1 MPNPIKYSVTQEALS
16 LKVGNFYFGT
26 GDVPKGPTSVTGFY
40 NGITPGTSGYTIYLD
55 KASQGPAIFVPTS
68 DSELVTTTNR
78 IAGTSFTTADQSLNW
93 FRGQTDK
100 MVFNRDFD
108 PLITNGLVLAS
119 DANFVASYPATG
131 ATWYDL
137 GPSGYNGV
145 LTNGPIYSN
154 NSIFFDS
161 TDDNVT
167 FAGAP
172 TYSSWTINI
181 WHKAN
186 LTPTIVAQNIF
197 NSYPSGV
204 QPINSNE
211 GALNLIISLFYNVTS
226 IAVGPTGEIYV
237 GGQFGGAQ
245 NNLRYAFVKLTSSGA
260 IDTAFNAGF
269 TEAGTNIASGEAFV
283 FDSVGN
289 LYISGITMG
298 NMGTRR
304 INPSTGALISQPL
317 AGAGGGGP
325 SLTYG
330 GVLLDETAGKMWLYG
345 HWATSYNGTSRQYIT
360 KVNITGYTLD
370 TTFNSSTGFNSNEVY
385 TAFLDS
391 SKNLYLA
398 GNFTQYKSTAASR
411 IVKLNGITAA
421 IDTSF
426 AYGTG
431 FDAVVNK
438 IALTSGGKI
447 LAVGNFT
454 SYNGTLVNRAVL
466 LNTNGTIDATFST
479 GTGFNANVTAFDI
492 QSDGK
497 IIFVGNFTSYNG
509 TSRDRIIRLDTN
521 GSIDAGFNVG
531 TGFTIA
537 TQTVKIQ
544 SDGKILIG
552 ANGTFSYNGVITTSG
567 IVRLNSDGT
576 LDSGFNIGTGI
587 DIALYRDQSTG
598 RLAGSV
604 FQSFGIGTYYT
615 ASRVPPSYLFP
626 VFNTYRMW
634 TITLDSSKN
643 IRFYL
648 DGVQKISTTTTGLA
662 NMNMQMSALYPP
674 GYPGQV
680 VMYNRDLSATEVY
693 QNYQN
698 SFTRYL
704 GPNIVTNG
712 LSFYVDAAYPN
723 SYLAAGIS
731 TSWFDIGG
739 NNITGTLINGPVGA
753 TGGGGSIL
761 FDGTNDYADFGNV
774 LATLTKITLEV
785 WINCGTQLRD
795 YNGILSKTASNT
807 DGWEIRTGPSFTS
820 TNTDLQFRFV
830 GDNATTAIF
839 NATNGVWYHVVAT
852 GEFGSQRFYVN
863 GTLTDSKT
871 RNFNTTVNTQ
881 PLSIGKLAYSPRYFK
896 GNVAVARIYNR
907 VLSATEVTQNYNAQ
921 KARFGY

>member
-1 MPNPIKYSVTQEALS
+1 MPNAIKYSVSVEALS
-16 LKVGNFYFGT
+16 LKQGNFYFGT
-26 GDVPKGPTSVTGFY
+26 GDVSKGPTSVTGFY
-40 NGITPGTSGYTIYLD
+40 NGITPGTSGYTIYLN

-78 IAGTSFTTADQSLNW
+78 IAGTSFTTAAQSLNW

-108 PLITNGLVLAS
+108 PIVTNGLVLAS

-145 LTNGPIYSN
+145 LTNGPVYAN

-161 TDDNVT
+161 ANDYVA

-172 TYSSWTINI
+172 TYSSWTVNI

-186 LTPTIVAQNIF
+186 LATTIAQQEIF
-197 NSYPSGV
+197 NSYASGGST
-204 QPINSNE
+204 INSNE
-211 GALNLIISLFYNVTS
+211 GQLGISCSLFYNLTS
-226 IAVGPTGEIYV
+226 INVNSLGEIYV

-245 NNLRYAFVKLTSSGA
+245 GAIRGGCVKFNSSGTV
-260 IDTAFNAGF
+260 ITSFNTALGF
-269 TEAGTNIASGEAFV
+269 GVVQASSEAFV
-283 FDSVGN
+283 FDS
-289 LYISGITMG
+289 SGGMYFCGVNMG
-298 NMGTRR
+298 NMGVRR
-304 INPSTGALISQPL
+304 VNPSTGALISQPL

-325 SLTYG
+325 SITNG
-330 GVLLDETAGKMWLYG
+330 GVLLDEAAGKLWLYG
-345 HWATSYNGTSRQYIT
+345 HWATSYNGTTRQFIT
-360 KVNITGYTLD
+360 KVNSSNYSLD
-370 TTFNSSTGFNSNEVY
+370 TTFDTTTGFNSNEVY
-385 TAFLDS
+385 TACLDS

-398 GNFTQYKSTAASR
+398 GNFTLYKSTAASR

-431 FDAVVNK
+431 FNVIVNK
-438 IALTSGGKI
+438 IALDSSGKI
-447 LAVGNFT
+447 IAAGNFT
-454 SYNGTLVNRAVL
+454 SYNGTSINRVVR
-466 LNTNGTIDATFST
+466 LNTNGTIDGTFST

-497 IIFVGNFTSYNG
+497 IVFVGSFTAYNG
-509 TSRDRIIRLDTN
+509 TSRNRIIRLNTD
-521 GSIDAGFNVG
+521 GSIDAGFTVG
-531 TGFTIA
+531 TGFSIA
-537 TQTVKIQ
+537 TTTVKIQ
-544 SDGKILIG
+544 SDGKILVG
-552 ANGTFSYNGVITTSG
+552 VGGTFSYNSVITTSG
-567 IVRLNSDGT
+567 ILRLNSDGS
-576 LDSGFNIGTGI
+576 LDSGFNIGGGI
-587 DIALYRDQSTG
+587 DIALYRDQAVG
-598 RLAGSV
+598 RLAGQA
-604 FQSFGIGTYYT
+604 FQGFGFGSFYT
-615 ASRVPPSYLFP
+615 GNRVPPTYLFP
-626 VFNTYRMW
+626 VFNMYRMW

-648 DGVQKISTTTTGLA
+648 DGVLKINTTTTGLA
-662 NMNMQMSALYPP
+662 TMNMQMSALYPP

-680 VMYNRDLSATEVY
+680 VMYNRALTATEVY

-704 GPNIVTNG
+704 GPNIVTSG

-723 SYLAAGIS
+723 SYLNGANP
-731 TSWFDIGG
+731 TSWYDIGG

-753 TGGGGSIL
+753 TGGGGSIF
-761 FDGTNDYADFGNV
+761 FDGTNDYCDFGNV
-774 LATLTKITLEV
+774 LATLTQITLEV
-785 WINCGTQLRD
+785 WINCGTQVRD

-807 DGWEIRTGPSFTS
+807 DGWEIRTGPTFNS

-830 GDNATTAIF
+830 GDNATTAVF
-839 NATNGVWYHVVAT
+839 SATNGVWYHVVAT

-863 GTLTDSKT
+863 GTLTDSKA
-871 RNFNTTVNTQ
+871 RNFNATVNAQ
-881 PLSIGKLAYSPRYFK
+881 PLSIGKLAYSPRYFT